1 MHLVRCGSVVV
12 DLALQFSSV
21 VQENKVLSI
30 IKDAAKDGMLGDF
43 SVNTS
48 SIVGTRPQI
57 TTTLTTLQSSSSAS
71 KFWLYI
77 LLFREELVVISP

>member
-1 MHLVRCGSVVV
+1 MHLVRCGSIVV

-48 SIVGTRPQI
+48 SIVGTRAQI
-57 TTTLTTLQSSSSAS
+57 TTTLTTLHSSSSAS

-77 LLFREELVVISP
+77 LLFGEELVFISP